1 MKRFF
6 YSSKTELEKKIG
18 YTFRRKSLLN
28 TALMH
33 RSYRFETGDIDHDN
47 ERLEF
52 LGDSILGLVASAYL
66 FKKFEDSDEGCLTKL
81 RSRMTNTR
89 TLANV
94 GNTVGLGE
102 YLKLGKGEAGS
113 GGKTRISIIAN
124 AMEAVLGAAF
134 LDGGIRAVEKIF
146 LKLFV
151 PVTPAEPDDN
161 WSDNPKG
168 HLQSICQK
176 QFQKNPFYR
185 VISENGKPHDKIYT
199 VEVEIENRRFGTGEA
214 RNKREAE
221 EIAAKKAIAILEQT
235 GAQQP
240 DTEGETCPQT

>member
-6 YSSKTELEKKIG
+6 TSTKTELEKKIG
-18 YTFRRKSLLN
+18 YTFRKKKLLN

-52 LGDSILGLVASAYL
+52 LGDSILGLVASIYL
-66 FKKFEDSDEGCLTKL
+66 FKKFKDSDEGCLTKL

-94 GNTVGLGE
+94 GATLELGE
-102 YLKLGKGEAGS
+102 YIKLGKGEINS
-113 GGKTRISIIAN
+113 GGKTRVSILAN
-124 AMEAVLGAAF
+124 ATEAILGAAF

-151 PVTPAEPDDN
+151 PTTPTEPDDN

-168 HLQSICQK
+168 HLQTICQRCA
-176 QFQKNPFYR
+176 QKNPIYR
-185 VISENGKPHDKIYT
+185 VVSESGKPHEKIYT
-199 VEVEIENRRFGTGEA
+199 IEVALNGQRLGRGEA

-221 EIAAKKAIAILEQT
+221 ELAAKIAIAVLKESDMPT
-235 GAQQP
+235 TNP
-240 DTEGETCPQT
+240 KGEK